1 MKKNLITN
9 NELPNA
15 LNIRIESSAQG
26 DKSGVDLSDEAE
38 MKIIENR
45 YKDTEYFK
53 DLNELIGIIVHKIRN
68 PLAGISAAAEIL
80 MTKTEKNEANDKL
93 FMMIFKKIDRLESTA
108 KNLFM
113 TFSKISNMK
122 TIPRFKRDYKKID
135 QF

>member
-45 YKDTEYFK
+45 DKDTEYFK

-135 QF
+135 

>member
-53 DLNELIGIIVHKIRN
+53 DLNELIGIIVHKIRT

-135 QF
+135 